1 MKGND
6 DLNQNLL
13 RKRTS
18 EFMSTL
24 NLPISRFA
32 KVVGIERTS
41 YYKWIKGNFDFG
53 ERRAAAVDEFLKRFG
68 F

>member
-1 MKGND
+1 M
-6 DLNQNLL
+6 NQDLL
-13 RKRTS
+13 RKRT
-18 EFMSTL
+18 EKFMKTL

-32 KVVGIERTS
+32 KVIGIERST

-53 ERRAAAVDEFLKRFG
+53 ERRAAIVDEFLSRFG